1 MSIRRRIMTTAA
13 AITLFAGSLI
23 AASPALAHDE
33 IIGTS
38 PSDGASVAAGAFD
51 VTITSGEDIMNMADM
66 AGNEIVVSGPA
77 DSADSTVVSLNCIKV
92 SGATAAVPVDI
103 EKPGTYTATWR
114 LISQDGHPQD
124 GTFSFTVTNDNGYA
138 ATGNTALPD
147 GCVVLP
153 MVSTIAYQE
162 STGTP
167 LAVDDKAR
175 STSAGSTAD
184 GGQWVGLL
192 VGIGFVVVGSLGGVA
207 VVWLRERK
215 KRDAELLK
223 KLAETDPEI

>member
-1 MSIRRRIMTTAA
+1 MSIRRRILTAA
-13 AITLFAGSLI
+13 AAIAFFGASFV

-33 IIGTS
+33 IVGTS
-38 PSDGASVAAGAFD
+38 PSDGSTVAAGAFD

-77 DSADSTVVSLNCIKV
+77 DSSDSTVVSLNCIKV
-92 SGATAAVPVDI
+92 TGATAAVPVDI
-103 EKPGTYTATWR
+103 ERPGTYTATWR

-138 ATGNTALPD
+138 ASGNTDFPEGCTALP
-147 GCVVLP
+147 
-153 MVSTIAYQE
+153 MVTAIAYQD
-162 STGTP
+162 STATP
-167 LAVDDKAR
+167 LAVDDVKR
-175 STSAGSTAD
+175 SATESGD
-184 GGQWVGLL
+184 GQWVGLL
-192 VGIGFVVVGSLGGVA
+192 VGIGFVVVGSLAGVG

-215 KRDAELLK
+215 KRDADLLK